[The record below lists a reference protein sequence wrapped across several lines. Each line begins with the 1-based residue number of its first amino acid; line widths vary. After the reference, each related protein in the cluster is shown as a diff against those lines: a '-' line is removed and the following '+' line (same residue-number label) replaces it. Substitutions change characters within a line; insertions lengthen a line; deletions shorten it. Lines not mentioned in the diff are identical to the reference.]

1 MRENNSD
8 RHHRGRRRFRHDHDT
23 PRVVIPAQPCVVC
36 AEPISEMA
44 SAVAFGPDQG
54 PAHFDCVL
62 GELAKREPLTPPE
75 KIAYIGSGLFGV
87 IVEKENNRFE
97 IHRKIPVEDTVNPP
111 AWRKELRGL
120 YKR

>member
-1 MRENNSD
+1 MRENNND

-36 AEPISEMA
+36 AQPISEMA

-62 GELAKREPLTPPE
+62 GELAKREPLVAPE
-75 KIAYIGSGLFGV
+75 KIAYLGSGLFGV
-87 IVEKENNRFE
+87 IVEKENSRFE
-97 IHRKIPVEDTVNPP
+97 IHRKIAVEDPVNPP
-111 AWRKELRGL
+111 AWRKELRTL

>member
-1 MRENNSD
+1 MRENNND
-8 RHHRGRRRFRHDHDT
+8 RHHRGRRRFRHDHDS
-23 PRVVIPAQPCVVC
+23 PRVVVPAHPCVVC
-36 AEPISEMA
+36 GQPISEMA

-62 GELAKREPLTPPE
+62 AELGKRETLVAPE
-75 KIAYIGSGLFGV
+75 KIAYLGSGLFGV
-87 IVEKENNRFE
+87 IVEKENHRFE

-120 YKR
+120 FKR

>member
-1 MRENNSD
+1 
-8 RHHRGRRRFRHDHDT
+8 
-23 PRVVIPAQPCVVC
+23 
-36 AEPISEMA
+36 MA

-62 GELAKREPLTPPE
+62 GELTKRETLVAPE

-111 AWRKELRGL
+111 AWRKELRTL

>member
-1 MRENNSD
+1 MRENNND
-8 RHHRGRRRFRHDHDT
+8 RQHRGRRRFRHDHEA
-23 PRVVIPAQPCVVC
+23 PRVVVPAQPCVVC
-36 AEPISEMA
+36 AQPISEMA

-62 GELAKREPLTPPE
+62 GELAKREPLEGAE

-97 IHRKIPVEDTVNPP
+97 IHRKIAVEDTVNPP

>member
-1 MRENNSD
+1 MRENNND
-8 RHHRGRRRFRHDHDT
+8 RHRGRRRFRHDHDT
-23 PRVVIPAQPCVVC
+23 PRVVVPAQPCTIC
-36 AEPISEMA
+36 TQPISEMA
-44 SAVAFGPDQG
+44 SAVAYGAEQG

-62 GELAKREPLTPPE
+62 AELAKREPLVAPE
-75 KIAYIGSGLFGV
+75 KIAYLGSGLFGV

-111 AWRKELRGL
+111 AWRKDLRSL